1 MKTLNKFG
9 GGFDRL
15 ISSLYIFSE
24 VLIILLMVGVTV
36 NVVLRYFFNRPLMG
50 TEEVSEYFLL
60 WLTFMG
66 SAWVLKKDKHI
77 RIDIL
82 TAYLRPRAQAVL
94 YTVLSVMSAVVFI
107 FVAWYGGLAC
117 VGYIQR
123 DVYLPQVLSPRTGV
137 VWSVVPFGSLLLF
150 IQLLRN
156 AFGTFRKSMTR

>member
-1 MKTLNKFG
+1 MKVLSKFG
-9 GGFDRL
+9 IGFDRL
-15 ISSLYIFSE
+15 ISSLYVFSE
-24 VLIILLMVGVTV
+24 VLIVLLMVGVTV
-36 NVVLRYFFNRPLMG
+36 NVVLRYFFNKPLMG

-66 SAWVLKKDKHI
+66 TTWVLKKDKHI
-77 RIDIL
+77 RIDVL
-82 TAYLRPRAQAVL
+82 TSYLKPRTQTVL

-150 IQLLRN
+150 IQLVRN
-156 AFGTFRKSMTR
+156 AYGTLRKSM